1 MLYPNVTVQPF
12 DSPVPVKEFVLPAM
26 TYIWILENEVPLESP
41 HKPETIV
48 LPFSQISP
56 SGGNLRGP
64 SRDRA
69 HDRQRAQKK
78 TKQVLVHPSPSAPR
92 TPQPVPD
99 TNVTVGF
106 QSHNIGTCEGTE
118 RLVGAGA
125 QSGNM
130 SRNRPLC
137 ACHKSHRSTN
147 ALWMGKARLTV
158 KISWSPQ

>member
-1 MLYPNVTVQPF
+1 M
-12 DSPVPVKEFVLPAM
+12 
-26 TYIWILENEVPLESP
+26 PLESP

-48 LPFSQISP
+48 LPVSQISL

-69 HDRQRAQKK
+69 RDRQRGQKK
-78 TKQVLVHPSPSAPR
+78 TEQVLVHPSPSAPR

-106 QSHNIGTCEGTE
+106 QSHDIGTCEGTE

-137 ACHKSHRSTN
+137 ACPKSHRSTN
-147 ALWMGKARLTV
+147 GSKGSKVDCENQLMATV
-158 KISWSPQ
+158 GGMRTGTKRSSQPDAQPVPAWRVP